1 MIGRKIKFAGGDKE
15 SLIKRGVKALV
26 RKLNRTSKEV
36 ILRRVTIN
44 EIKRKYLL
52 IF

>member
-1 MIGRKIKFAGGDKE
+1 MIGGRKIKFAGGDKE

-36 ILRRVTIN
+36 IFKER
-44 EIKRKYLL
+44 
-52 IF
+52 